1 MQKVRYYL
9 VGKGEIF
16 DTQHEINE
24 EINNGWKVVSIIPT
38 IRNGTTEWLFVVYE
52 RKNK

>member
-9 VGKGEIF
+9 VKDVF
-16 DTQHEINE
+16 DAQQNINE
-24 EINNGWKVVSIIPT
+24 EIDNGWKVVSITPT

>member
-9 VGKGEIF
+9 VKDVF
-16 DTQHEINE
+16 DAQHDINE
-24 EINNGWKVVSIIPT
+24 EIDKGWNVVSITPT

-52 RKNK
+52 RKN

>member
-1 MQKVRYYL
+1 MQRVRYYL
-9 VGKGEIF
+9 VKDSVF
-16 DTQHEINE
+16 DVQHDINE
-24 EINNGWKVVSIIPT
+24 EIDNGWKVVSITPT